1 MVAQLEQIKVTAEEL
16 KVPSLVLCCQ
26 HCQSSSVVQ
35 LSTSIT
41 CKPEYKAGT
50 ILKEVLSFVLVLLL
64 NVQCSYAYTV
74 TLWVHVSV
82 S

>member
-35 LSTSIT
+35 LSIT

-64 NVQCSYAYTV
+64 NVQCSYTFTV